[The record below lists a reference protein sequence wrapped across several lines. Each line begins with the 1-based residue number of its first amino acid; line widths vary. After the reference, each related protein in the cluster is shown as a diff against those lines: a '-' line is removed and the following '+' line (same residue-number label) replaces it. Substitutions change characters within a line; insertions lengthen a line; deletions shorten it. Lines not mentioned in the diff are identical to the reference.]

1 LRKEIEAA
9 FARSGTNGIEQGQG
23 RLWLAIGR
31 VENPRRWFVASCI
44 RVYWY
49 VMHAPYNCSQA
60 RKCRANQA
68 PFFGKP
74 IRKAINSP

>member
-31 VENPRRWFVASCI
+31 VENPRRTQIWATWC
-44 RVYWY
+44 
-49 VMHAPYNCSQA
+49 AA
-60 RKCRANQA
+60 
-68 PFFGKP
+68 
-74 IRKAINSP
+74 

>member
-31 VENPRRWFVASCI
+31 VENPRRPSTHGSICKAWFCM
-44 RVYWY
+44 Y
-49 VMHAPYNCSQA
+49 
-60 RKCRANQA
+60 
-68 PFFGKP
+68 
-74 IRKAINSP
+74 